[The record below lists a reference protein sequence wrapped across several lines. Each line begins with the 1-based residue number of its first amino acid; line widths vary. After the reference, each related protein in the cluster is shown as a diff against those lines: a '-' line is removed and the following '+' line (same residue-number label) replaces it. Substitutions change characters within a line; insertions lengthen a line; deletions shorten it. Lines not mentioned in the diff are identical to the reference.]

1 MESDH
6 GGRDGGKAAKPCR
19 ACPLSNPD
27 FKSFMKTGP
36 ATPEKAKKPSKTPKV
51 PPKPCP
57 PDVDEIGRGS
67 WTLLH
72 TMSAYLPEDKLS
84 EQQKSDVVNFM
95 NIFSRIYP
103 CTHCAD
109 DLKVDLVEAPPNKVE
124 TGKEFAQWMCQLHN
138 KVNVKLGKPTFDCSK
153 VYERWRDGYPDG
165 SCD

>member
-6 GGRDGGKAAKPCR
+6 GGRDGGRAAKPCR

-109 DLKVDLVEAPPNKVE
+109 DLKVDLGSDFLK
-124 TGKEFAQWMCQLHN
+124 KKFSHSLKFFSH
-138 KVNVKLGKPTFDCSK
+138 
-153 VYERWRDGYPDG
+153 ERG
-165 SCD
+165 

>member
-6 GGRDGGKAAKPCR
+6 GGRDGGRAAKPCR

-36 ATPEKAKKPSKTPKV
+36 ANPEKAKKPSKMPKV

-72 TMSAYLPEDKLS
+72 TMSAYLPEGAVHK
-84 EQQKSDVVNFM
+84 Q
-95 NIFSRIYP
+95 R
-103 CTHCAD
+103 C
-109 DLKVDLVEAPPNKVE
+109 LKGANGQLITEVYFWVFTSIKKP
-124 TGKEFAQWMCQLHN
+124 TGIKALYY
-138 KVNVKLGKPTFDCSK
+138 VKL
-153 VYERWRDGYPDG
+153 V
-165 SCD
+165 